1 MKADL
6 LALAAIALWGTLAP
20 LGVKLTHLPPF
31 LLTGLG
37 LLVGS
42 LIALAAVAFR
52 LSEWRVPLPTLLVGI
67 YGLFGFH
74 FLLFMALR
82 TAPAVEANLI
92 NYLWPLGMVVLAP
105 LFLPGVTLHTRHVAA
120 ALIGFAGA
128 AIAILGRGGSGETG
142 SGFQIGYLLALA
154 SAFVWSSYSL
164 LTRRLPHFP
173 TAAVGGFRGRVRP
186 AVAGLPCGAGALGH
200 ADRRRLA
207 AGGRAGL
214 GAAGRGVL
222 SVGCRHQARRHAA
235 HRPAGLCHADPLHRA
250 AAGDHRPAAA
260 VERGGGGRAGGGRG
274 PLGQPLAS
282 GPGLTSGRAAQRRL
296 ACTQRAM
303 SAAERIAPAWR
314 ATSWP
319 PWNSASVG
327 MLRMLKR
334 AARFGWSGVDL
345 HQPHLRL
352 QLGGGLLEGR
362 GHHAAGAAPRRPEIN
377 GIWLRPMWRSNPAS
391 SSASGAPVNSGL
403 WQLPQSGAL
412 ERSVVLD
419 AVRGVAVRTDDMQ

>member
-42 LIALAAVAFR
+42 LIALPLSRFR

-105 LFLPGVTLHTRHVAA
+105 LFLPGVTLHTQHVAA

-128 AIAILGRGGSGETG
+128 AIAILGRGGAGETG

-173 TAAVGGFRGRVRP
+173 TAAVGGF
-186 AVAGLPCGAGALGH
+186 
-200 ADRRRLA
+200 
-207 AGGRAGL
+207 
-214 GAAGRGVL
+214 
-222 SVGCRHQARRHAA
+222 
-235 HRPAGLCHADPLHRA
+235 A
-250 AAGDHRPAAA
+250 AA
-260 VERGGGGRAGGGRG
+260 
-274 PLGQPLAS
+274 S
-282 GPGLTSGRAAQRRL
+282 
-296 ACTQRAM
+296 
-303 SAAERIAPAWR
+303 
-314 ATSWP
+314 
-319 PWNSASVG
+319 
-327 MLRMLKR
+327 
-334 AARFGWSGVDL
+334 
-345 HQPHLRL
+345 
-352 QLGGGLLEGR
+352 GLLSLKL
-362 GHHAAGAAPRRPEIN
+362 PEKI
-377 GIWLRPMWRSNPAS
+377 
-391 SSASGAPVNSGL
+391 
-403 WQLPQSGAL
+403 
-412 ERSVVLD
+412 
-419 AVRGVAVRTDDMQ
+419 